1 MSLQSFSILALLTLL
16 VSCHNLP
23 PPDASRQA
31 SLQKEAASIVREFS
45 GILKPQLK
53 KALHDGGPAH
63 AIEVCSKIAPALAK
77 SLAKE
82 TGWSIKR
89 VSLKA
94 RNHHTART
102 DAWERSILK
111 QFDRN
116 QRAGKSPISMIA
128 SRVEHGRYRF
138 MKAQAVAPVCLLC
151 HGKHISPDVARALR
165 QYYPQDRATGYK
177 PGQVRGAFSLSKK
190 I

>member
-1 MSLQSFSILALLTLL
+1 MSFKSFSILALLTLL
-16 VSCHNLP
+16 ASCHNLP
-23 PPDASRQA
+23 PTDASHQA
-31 SLQKEAASIVREFS
+31 DLQKEAASIVGQFS

-63 AIEVCSKIAPALAK
+63 AIEVCSKTAPALAK
-77 SLAKE
+77 RLAEE

-94 RNHHTART
+94 RNHHTAT
-102 DAWERSILK
+102 PDAWERSILK
-111 QFDRN
+111 QFDQN

-151 HGKHISPDVARALR
+151 HGKHISPDVAKALR
-165 QYYPQDRATGYK
+165 QYYPQDRATDYE
-177 PGQVRGAFSLSKK
+177 PGQIRGAFSLIKRL
-190 I
+190 